1 MAPVAGEGVP
11 LLRITIVML
20 TLSWIFL
27 SARLVVRRWK
37 NNLGLDDWLMFG
49 GLILYTVTA
58 ALVIT
63 CCFHG
68 AGQHRK
74 ALEAK
79 DVMMGTKLFFIAQFF
94 YSACSVPIKASICVT
109 MLRICDSRRRFV
121 WTLWG
126 LIGMTVI
133 TAIIFILATANVCH
147 PITTLW
153 GETTH
158 GYCNTKLNSSVG
170 FFFSAV
176 SIIVDW
182 TLAILPGLLL
192 WNIQMKNRVKLP
204 VIVMLGLGAFASC
217 ATVVRLGYLTLY
229 NNPEEFM
236 YSTGA
241 IGLWS
246 IVEEGIGIIAG
257 SMPALRP
264 LLNLPVFRST
274 YASNTGSNGISSR
287 MNPSHVSGNK
297 HTRIVSN
304 NQKSSLEL
312 NDFRSG
318 MTTRVGFGND
328 NKARQSIDD
337 GDSQK
342 YILKQTRVV
351 MTTEQ
356 T

>member
-1 MAPVAGEGVP
+1 
-11 LLRITIVML
+11 
-20 TLSWIFL
+20 
-27 SARLVVRRWK
+27 
-37 NNLGLDDWLMFG
+37 
-49 GLILYTVTA
+49 
-58 ALVIT
+58 
-63 CCFHG
+63 
-68 AGQHRK
+68 
-74 ALEAK
+74 
-79 DVMMGTKLFFIAQFF
+79 
-94 YSACSVPIKASICVT
+94 
-109 MLRICDSRRRFV
+109 MLRICDARRRFV

-182 TLAILPGLLL
+182 TLAILPGVLL

-204 VIVMLGLGAFASC
+204 VILMLGLGAFASC

-229 NNPEEFM
+229 NNPAEFM

-264 LLNLPVFRST
+264 LLNLPMFRGTT
-274 YASNTGSNGISSR
+274 YASNSESNGISSR
-287 MNPSHVSGNK
+287 KNPPHVSGNK
-297 HTRIVSN
+297 HTRIVSE
-304 NQKSSLEL
+304 NQRSSLEL

-328 NKARQSIDD
+328 DKVRQSIDD

>member
-1 MAPVAGEGVP
+1 MILVA
-11 LLRITIVML
+11 TL
-20 TLSWIFL
+20 TSCI
-27 SARLVVRRWK
+27 
-37 NNLGLDDWLMFG
+37 
-49 GLILYTVTA
+49 
-58 ALVIT
+58 
-63 CCFHG
+63 
-68 AGQHRK
+68 
-74 ALEAK
+74 
-79 DVMMGTKLFFIAQFF
+79 
-94 YSACSVPIKASICVT
+94 
-109 MLRICDSRRRFV
+109 
-121 WTLWG
+121 
-126 LIGMTVI
+126 
-133 TAIIFILATANVCH
+133 
-147 PITTLW
+147 
-153 GETTH
+153 
-158 GYCNTKLNSSVG
+158 
-170 FFFSAV
+170 
-176 SIIVDW
+176 
-182 TLAILPGLLL
+182 
-192 WNIQMKNRVKLP
+192 
-204 VIVMLGLGAFASC
+204 ASC

-287 MNPSHVSGNK
+287 MNPPHISGNK
-297 HTRIVSN
+297 HTRIVSE

-318 MTTRVGFGND
+318 MTTRVGFGNGD
-328 NKARQSIDD
+328 KARQSIDD